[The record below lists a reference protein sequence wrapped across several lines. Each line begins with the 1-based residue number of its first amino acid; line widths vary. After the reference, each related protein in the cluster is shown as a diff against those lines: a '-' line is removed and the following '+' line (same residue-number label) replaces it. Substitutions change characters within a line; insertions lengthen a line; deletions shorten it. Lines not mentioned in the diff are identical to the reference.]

1 MVISEKALK
10 ILTSK
15 DTKDLI
21 EKYYD
26 KFGKNPPPFN
36 YFQYKS
42 GEDMVAKLTEA
53 IQTGKPLIPK
63 KELSMFDI

>member
-1 MVISEKALK
+1 MISEKTLK
-10 ILTSK
+10 ILISK

-21 EKYYD
+21 ERYYE

-36 YFQYKS
+36 YYQYES

-63 KELSMFDI
+63 KELSMFDL